1 MTCIESNL
9 TDLDKRPKRIS
20 SNLVVMNSDTH
31 KQPDPA
37 LSATSLETADSV
49 ARAAH
54 MWIRS
59 VCLNEMQGED
69 ERYALAG
76 GLIAGL
82 CERLALNP
90 RIRELVA
97 YVYTLLDNEGGK
109 ALTVSRMM
117 LNQPVPLPLR
127 QAYDRGRSEAAGI
140 VEMLTFHDRE
150 QEMIE

>member
-1 MTCIESNL
+1 MKKHINQQPVLSL
-9 TDLDKRPKRIS
+9 
-20 SNLVVMNSDTH
+20 SD
-31 KQPDPA
+31 
-37 LSATSLETADSV
+37 SSLETADSV

-54 MWIRS
+54 IWIRS
-59 VCLNEMQGED
+59 ICLNEMQKEN

-97 YVYTLLDNEGGK
+97 YVYTLLDNEGGQ

-117 LNQPVPLPLR
+117 LDQPVPTPLR
-127 QAYDRGRSEAAGI
+127 HAYDRGRSEAAGI
-140 VEMLTFHDRE
+140 VEMLTFLDYKPE
-150 QEMIE
+150 TIQ